1 MKQKKKHR
9 PTDET
14 LSWKELLR
22 LYRKIR
28 IPWGML
34 ILVGGFSLLIKQ
46 AQLWLVPYTS
56 KIMTGA
62 ITEHGFIAGF
72 VGFTLLY
79 TLVEALQGGIN
90 ELTGQI
96 TQRNVRHTVWNRIL
110 RLPMSYFGD
119 QDRQGLVSRVTQD
132 TTGTYAAI
140 AAMIQLISVVYG
152 TVTAFQKM
160 YIAYRSLALIMLSG
174 IPITIF
180 STWLLG
186 KMQYKIS
193 YINNTA
199 ISKMTNFFA
208 ERLPGIMRIKTAGTE
223 DEEYRK
229 GVQANEE
236 RYRAELRQERIFIFT
251 GPIGSMAQY
260 FNQIVLL
267 LVASA
272 LVRAGTMKMY
282 QLVNLYNYYLLFM
295 SNAFMLSAVWQSVK
309 TSHGSSTTIAKLVD
323 AAEEDLESGTSMENC
338 KGNIAG
344 NGIHFSYDGKRQVL
358 SGVDFTIPAGKITAV
373 GGENGCGKSTLIGL
387 LERFQHEQSGQLLVD
402 GAPLD
407 DIRLKDWRENVGY
420 LFQGNQIIQGTIRE
434 NITYGVH
441 RAFTEEEL
449 VDAAKKA
456 KAYNFI
462 QEKENGFDTQI
473 SRFDNKYSGGEMQR
487 IAIARMILKRPEILI
502 MDEATSGIDVISEHE
517 VMEALM
523 NLMAGKTVIMVS
535 HDMEMIRRA
544 DNLIVL
550 NGGQV
555 EASGDFHQVAAAS
568 PLFQAFLDKG
578 GCLV

>member
-132 TTGTYAAI
+132 TTG
-140 AAMIQLISVVYG
+140 
-152 TVTAFQKM
+152 
-160 YIAYRSLALIMLSG
+160 
-174 IPITIF
+174 
-180 STWLLG
+180 
-186 KMQYKIS
+186 
-193 YINNTA
+193 
-199 ISKMTNFFA
+199 
-208 ERLPGIMRIKTAGTE
+208 
-223 DEEYRK
+223 
-229 GVQANEE
+229 
-236 RYRAELRQERIFIFT
+236 
-251 GPIGSMAQY
+251 
-260 FNQIVLL
+260 
-267 LVASA
+267 
-272 LVRAGTMKMY
+272 
-282 QLVNLYNYYLLFM
+282 
-295 SNAFMLSAVWQSVK
+295 
-309 TSHGSSTTIAKLVD
+309 
-323 AAEEDLESGTSMENC
+323 
-338 KGNIAG
+338 
-344 NGIHFSYDGKRQVL
+344 
-358 SGVDFTIPAGKITAV
+358 
-373 GGENGCGKSTLIGL
+373 
-387 LERFQHEQSGQLLVD
+387 
-402 GAPLD
+402 
-407 DIRLKDWRENVGY
+407 
-420 LFQGNQIIQGTIRE
+420 
-434 NITYGVH
+434 TYGVH

-578 GCLV
+578 GYLV

>member
-272 LVRAGTMKMY
+272 LVRAGTMKMH

-323 AAEEDLESGTSMENC
+323 AAEEDLESGTSMKNC

-358 SGVDFTIPAGKITAV
+358 S
-373 GGENGCGKSTLIGL
+373 LI
-387 LERFQHEQSGQLLVD
+387 H
-402 GAPLD
+402 
-407 DIRLKDWRENVGY
+407 I
-420 LFQGNQIIQGTIRE
+420 
-434 NITYGVH
+434 
-441 RAFTEEEL
+441 
-449 VDAAKKA
+449 
-456 KAYNFI
+456 
-462 QEKENGFDTQI
+462 
-473 SRFDNKYSGGEMQR
+473 
-487 IAIARMILKRPEILI
+487 
-502 MDEATSGIDVISEHE
+502 
-517 VMEALM
+517 
-523 NLMAGKTVIMVS
+523 
-535 HDMEMIRRA
+535 
-544 DNLIVL
+544 
-550 NGGQV
+550 
-555 EASGDFHQVAAAS
+555 
-568 PLFQAFLDKG
+568 
-578 GCLV
+578 

>member
-193 YINNTA
+193 YIN
-199 ISKMTNFFA
+199 I
-208 ERLPGIMRIKTAGTE
+208 LPVPK
-223 DEEYRK
+223 
-229 GVQANEE
+229 
-236 RYRAELRQERIFIFT
+236 
-251 GPIGSMAQY
+251 
-260 FNQIVLL
+260 
-267 LVASA
+267 
-272 LVRAGTMKMY
+272 
-282 QLVNLYNYYLLFM
+282 
-295 SNAFMLSAVWQSVK
+295 
-309 TSHGSSTTIAKLVD
+309 
-323 AAEEDLESGTSMENC
+323 
-338 KGNIAG
+338 
-344 NGIHFSYDGKRQVL
+344 
-358 SGVDFTIPAGKITAV
+358 
-373 GGENGCGKSTLIGL
+373 
-387 LERFQHEQSGQLLVD
+387 
-402 GAPLD
+402 
-407 DIRLKDWRENVGY
+407 
-420 LFQGNQIIQGTIRE
+420 
-434 NITYGVH
+434 
-441 RAFTEEEL
+441 
-449 VDAAKKA
+449 
-456 KAYNFI
+456 
-462 QEKENGFDTQI
+462 
-473 SRFDNKYSGGEMQR
+473 
-487 IAIARMILKRPEILI
+487 
-502 MDEATSGIDVISEHE
+502 
-517 VMEALM
+517 
-523 NLMAGKTVIMVS
+523 
-535 HDMEMIRRA
+535 
-544 DNLIVL
+544 
-550 NGGQV
+550 
-555 EASGDFHQVAAAS
+555 
-568 PLFQAFLDKG
+568 
-578 GCLV
+578 